1 MFKQELN
8 QRQKTIL
15 EILAKSVTAN
25 VATIVS
31 AIGGEVSSKTI
42 VRDLNFLQDLGL
54 IKKSG
59 QAKATNYSLL
69 PLYKLTKEINK
80 EEYFRVDP
88 DDRKIENKFSFTIF
102 SDLKTSSNNI
112 FTKSELDKIASLT
125 ETYKVNRSGLSPAI
139 IKKEFERLTIELAW
153 KSSKI
158 EGNTYSLLDTE
169 TLLKAGIES
178 PGHSEEERLMLINH
192 KHSLNYIF
200 ENPNHYK
207 DLNLNNLTELHSLI
221 VDQLAIGKQIRTRL
235 VGITGTNY
243 QPLDNEFQIKE
254 ALLETC
260 NLINQCPNPMLKSLY
275 ASALLAYIQAFEDG
289 NKRTSRIV
297 TNALLIAYDYCPL
310 SYRSIDIGEYKKAVL
325 LFYEQNNIRYLKELL
340 IEQYEFAVSHYFC

>member
-1 MFKQELN
+1 MSKRELN
-8 QRQKTIL
+8 QRQKIIL
-15 EILAKSVTAN
+15 EILAKEGSANTASI
-25 VATIVS
+25 VAAVE
-31 AIGGEVSSKTI
+31 EVASKTI
-42 VRDLNFLQDLGL
+42 VRDLNLLQDLGL

-59 QAKATNYSLL
+59 QAKATSYSLL
-69 PLYKLTKEINK
+69 PLYKLTNDIDK
-80 EEYFRVDP
+80 EEYFQLEP
-88 DDRKIENKFSFTIF
+88 DDREIENKFNLSIF
-102 SDLKTSSNNI
+102 SDLEVSSDNI
-112 FTKSELDKIASLT
+112 FTKSELDQIKSLT
-125 ETYKVNRSGLSPAI
+125 KTYQANRSELSRAT

-169 TLLKAGIES
+169 TLLKSGIVS
-178 PGHSEEERLMLINH
+178 PGHSEEERLMLLNH

-200 ENPNHYK
+200 DNPKYYK
-207 DLNLNNLTELHSLI
+207 DLSLNNLTELHSLI
-221 VDQLAIGKQIRTRL
+221 VDQLEIGKQIRTRL

-254 ALLETC
+254 ALLKTC
-260 NLINQCPNPMLKSLY
+260 KLINQCSDPMVKSLY

-340 IEQYEFAVSHYFC
+340 IEQYEFAVDHYFC